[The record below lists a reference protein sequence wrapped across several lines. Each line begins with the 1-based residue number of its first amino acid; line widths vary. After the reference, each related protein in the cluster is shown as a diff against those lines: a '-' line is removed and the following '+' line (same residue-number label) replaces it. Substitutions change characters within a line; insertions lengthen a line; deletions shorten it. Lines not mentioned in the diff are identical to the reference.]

1 MELLIETLQGYITHI
16 LQQEIVTGRTG
27 VCGDL
32 PYGGGTVFT
41 KSANERLL
49 V

>member
-16 LQQEIVTGRTG
+16 LQQEIVTGRKG
-27 VCGDL
+27 VRGDL

-41 KSANERLL
+41 
-49 V
+49 